1 MRLKGIIAI
10 AAILAL
16 AGGVI
21 ADVKYTTEMQMAQ
34 GMPGMKSTVYVKGQ
48 QERRD
53 MEMMGMG
60 NISTITTCENRQVL
74 MINWKCKNYFVAPLD
89 PDNPAGAM
97 PAVPMPAGRPEP
109 TRKGGVV
116 VLENEIR
123 DTGERQKMFGH
134 EARHVIVK
142 MKMTPKEGACMGDG
156 MEMENDLWLI
166 DMALAQVNCAPN
178 ITERPPQMPAAS
190 GGCRDRFQ
198 TVNRG
203 NAAAMR
209 GLPVKTTMTIVG
221 KNGQRQ
227 SFTTSITDL
236 STTTLEQSLFQAPS
250 DFKRAASQQE
260 VYSCGMGIGNIAE
273 AMKAAGREARRA
285 EAEGGAASSAPRR
298 AGVPLIGVVMTDRSR
313 KVNTADWA
321 DMLVGKIDAIEGF
334 QGVRIDARDP
344 AGIQKEATEK
354 KCDFLLYADVAE
366 IKTSGP
372 KIGGL
377 LGRAAGIGGGS
388 AEPSQSLKLDYRLT
402 RVNPF
407 DQEVAKE
414 PLNFNE
420 KGQLEAVSNTI
431 TERTAERA
439 TGDARRWMIQNR
451 NR

>member
-1 MRLKGIIAI
+1 MRFKGFIAI
-10 AAILAL
+10 LGILAL
-16 AGGVI
+16 AAGVV

-34 GMPGMKSTVYVKGQ
+34 GMPAMKSTVYVKGQ

-53 MEMMGMG
+53 MNMMGMG
-60 NISTITTCENRQVL
+60 EISTITTCEKRQV
-74 MINWKCKNYFVAPLD
+74 ITVNWKCKNYFAAPID
-89 PDNPAGAM
+89 PDNPDAAM
-97 PAVPMPAGRPEP
+97 PAPTPAGRSEP
-109 TRKGGVV
+109 ARKGGVV
-116 VLENEIR
+116 VIENDIR
-123 DTGERQKMFGH
+123 DTGERQKMFGL

-142 MKMTPKEGACMGDG
+142 MKMTPKDGACVTDG
-156 MEMENDLWLI
+156 MEMEQDLWLV
-166 DMALAQVNCAPN
+166 DMTLAQVNCMPN
-178 ITERPPQMPAAS
+178 ITERPPQIPAA

-198 TVNRG
+198 MVNRG

-209 GLPVKTTMTIVG
+209 GLPVKSTMTMIQ

-236 STTTLEQSLFQAPS
+236 STTTLEQSLFQPPA
-250 DFKRAASQQE
+250 DFKQAASQQE

-273 AMKAAGREARRA
+273 AMKAAGRESRRA
-285 EAEGGAASSAPRR
+285 ESEAAAASASTRR
-298 AGVPLIGVVMTDRSR
+298 AGVPLIGVVMTDRAR
-313 KVNTADWA
+313 KVNTSDWA
-321 DMLVGKIDAIEGF
+321 NMLVGKIDAIEGF

-354 KCDFLLYADVAE
+354 KCDFLLYAEVAE
-366 IKTSGP
+366 LKTSGP
-372 KIGGL
+372 RIGGL

-388 AEPSQSLKLDYRLT
+388 TDPTQALKLDYRLT

-407 DQEVAKE
+407 DLEVAKE

-420 KGQLEAVSNTI
+420 KGQIEAVSNTV

-439 TGDARRWMIQNR
+439 TGDARRWLIQNR